1 MKVLLIDIVEH
12 ESIGLF
18 LKKDLAVEYAQGYK
32 QVYAQLEEAQYDTLV
47 LNVADESRLSSC
59 FTFLEKMSN
68 ENRTEGLLVILGHD
82 NLHQRLILFSQ
93 GVDDV
98 VLPQCHPLE
107 LIARIKAIIKR
118 KKFHTRTKLYFANLI
133 INFEERRV
141 YVWNNPISLTKKE
154 YEILLHLIANKNKV
168 LTKESLAGYLWS
180 DYSDRSDTFDFL
192 FTHLK
197 NLRRKLQAAKAELI
211 IKNIYGVGYQIEEK

>member
-1 MKVLLIDIVEH
+1 MKVLFIDIVEY
-12 ESIGLF
+12 ELKSLF
-18 LKKDLAVEYAQGYK
+18 LKEGLTVEFAQGFK

-47 LNVADESRLSSC
+47 LNVSDESRLSSS

-68 ENRTEGLLVILGHD
+68 ENRTEGLLVIFRQD
-82 NLHQRLILFSQ
+82 NLDQPLKLFSQ
-93 GVDDV
+93 GADDV

-107 LIARIKAIIKR
+107 LIDRIKAIIKR
-118 KKFHTRTKLYFANLI
+118 KKFHTRIKLYFANLVI
-133 INFEERRV
+133 YFEERRV

-154 YEILLHLIANKNKV
+154 YEILLHLIANKNRV
-168 LTKESLAGYLWS
+168 LTKEALAGYLWS

-211 IKNIYGVGYQIEEK
+211 IGLSVPDHSW